1 VLREQLSIL
10 GLDFALLLLLG
21 LGQSTLER
29 WLTGWP
35 PRLRS
40 VVSGCWFGVVAIAT
54 ILLAVPVAPGVLLDD
69 RGVVIL
75 AASAFCGPLAGIIAT
90 LMAAV
95 FRLFFGG
102 VGMWPGV
109 AMALSMLLLGIALA
123 PWARFDRGLNRAIAF
138 TLIGAGVQADWLFV
152 MPWDVAVAA
161 LLASWPTLL
170 ASYVLGFMLAGFIIV
185 RERERS
191 ERERRLRAILDW
203 TPSFIGLLD
212 PTGRVIQANRTALDY
227 IGVDEEKVRGL
238 PFWQCPWCGGDPEIG
253 ERFRH
258 AVGEAA
264 AGKVVRLEAELA
276 GTGLR
281 CRTFDFQLHPIRDDA
296 GRVVMLLPEG
306 RDITEQKE
314 AQVQLRETEESLRQ
328 AQKMEAVGQL
338 TGGIAHDFN
347 NLLAIAHGNLEL
359 MQRQRLDGEL
369 RRLVEAALRA
379 VSRGATL
386 TQHLLAFSRKQ
397 HLMPTVV
404 SMNQIVAETA
414 TMLRRI
420 LGDSIVVTTELA
432 PDLRFG
438 YFDPNQLETALLNL
452 AINARDAMPDG
463 GTLTMSTSN
472 ACLETGMTEEEP
484 PGDYLRLAVRDS
496 GFGMPSEVLHRAF
509 EPFFTT
515 KPVGRGS
522 GLGLSMVYGFIK
534 QSGGHI
540 ELDSTP
546 GHGTTVV
553 IFLPAAE
560 GYEAEELAESGSLAT
575 AL

>member
-1 VLREQLSIL
+1 VIKEHLSVL
-10 GLDFALLLLLG
+10 GLDFAVLLLLG
-21 LGQSTLER
+21 LGQSALDR
-29 WLTGWP
+29 WLIGWP
-35 PRLRS
+35 ARARA
-40 VVSGCWFGVVAIAT
+40 VASGLWFGTDAIAT
-54 ILLAVPVAPGVLLDD
+54 ILLAVPVTSGVLLDV

-75 AASAFCGPLAGIIAT
+75 AASAFCGRIAGIIAT
-90 LMAAV
+90 LMAIG
-95 FRLFFGG
+95 FRLTFGG
-102 VGMWPGV
+102 LGMWPGV
-109 AMALSMLLLGIALA
+109 GMAITMLLLGVAFA
-123 PWARFDRGLNRAIAF
+123 PWARFDRGLHRPIAF
-138 TLIGAGVQADWLFV
+138 ALLGAAAQMAWLLA
-152 MPWDVAVAA
+152 MPWDVAVGAFFT
-161 LLASWPTLL
+161 SWLIVL
-170 ASYVLGFMLAGFIIV
+170 VSYVLGFLLVGLVIV

-191 ERERRLRAILDW
+191 ERERRLRAVLDW

-212 PTGRVIQANRTALDY
+212 PSGRVIQANRTALEY
-227 IGVDEEKVRGL
+227 IGADEQQVRGL
-238 PFWQCPWCGGDPEIG
+238 PFWQCPWCGGDPETG

-258 AVGEAA
+258 AVKEAA
-264 AGKVVRLEAELA
+264 AGKAVRLEAELA
-276 GTGLR
+276 GSRLR
-281 CRTFDFQLHPIRDDA
+281 CRTFDFQLHPVRDDA

-314 AQVQLRETEESLRQ
+314 AQGRLRETEDSLHQ
-328 AQKMEAVGQL
+328 AQKMQAVGQL

-359 MQRQRLDGEL
+359 MQRQPLGAEL
-369 RRLVEAALRA
+369 RRLVDAALRA

-404 SMNQIVAETA
+404 ATNQIVAETA

-420 LGDSIVVTTELA
+420 LGDSIVVRTELA
-432 PDLRFG
+432 LDLRFG
-438 YFDPNQLETALLNL
+438 YFDPTQLETALLNL

-463 GTLTMSTSN
+463 GILTISTSN
-472 ACLETGMTEEEP
+472 ACLEMPIVEEVP
-484 PGDYLRLAVRDS
+484 PGEYLRLVVRDT
-496 GFGMPSEVLHRAF
+496 GYGMSSEVLHRAF

-540 ELDSTP
+540 ELDSAP

-560 GYEAEELAESGSLAT
+560 GSEAEELADGSLLT
-575 AL
+575 AAL